1 MYDHYIF
8 PFLWLRDQ
16 SEDVLRKEI
25 EKIDECGIKAVCLES
40 RPHPDF
46 AGDGWWHDF
55 DIVLDEAKKRDMK
68 IWILDDAHFPT
79 GQANGMIPAK
89 HPKLARKYLMM
100 QHTDCVGPL
109 YQATLDVEL
118 FMTKAFTWLDFG
130 KPVNHLLCDEHKLIS
145 VVAYPVVEG
154 DVLGEE
160 AIVLT
165 DQVVDGHVTL
175 NLPAGVFRICVS
187 FETYDFGARNKYI
200 NYIDE
205 QSVRVLIDAIYEP
218 HFAHYGKE
226 FGKTIAGFFSDE
238 PGFYNVDGFD
248 MNDAIGRKKMALPWS
263 DELACLLAHEET
275 EWKNKAPL
283 LWFDS
288 MNENQS
294 ALFRKRYMDKVSY
307 LYSKNFS
314 RQLGSWCEAHGVE
327 YIGHVIEDNGE
338 HSRLGCGAGHYFRA
352 MAGQHMAGIDTIG
365 GQILPGNPYASR
377 HGVAYVASGK
387 FNHFGLAKLGASAAQ
402 IDPKKQGRLMCEA
415 FGAYG
420 WNFGV
425 RNIKWLVD
433 YLLVQGINHFVPHAF
448 SMADYPD
455 DDCPPHFYAGGN
467 NPQFSYFAEV
477 MKYTNRMCGLLNG
490 GRNIPVV
497 GLLYPAEHEW
507 MADCMPIEAPG
518 QILQEGQIDYEL
530 LPIDVFENRDY
541 FGVTIGDGCFC
552 VNGRT
557 MRAFLI
563 PQTRFLDARLV
574 DFVTEAA
581 EAGVKI
587 LFIDQMPEMVIG
599 SEKESKTAVDLAA
612 CGEVVELSRLAER
625 LRDLGIYEIRLEQP
639 NRNLLYYHYESGENL
654 YFLFNT
660 SLGEQVASRVEIHTG
675 EQLIA
680 YDGMKNRYYEYPVAI
695 QGEKAVADIQ
705 LAPYESLI
713 LMSNRAGRK
722 VDAGDTYMEP
732 AAVIDI
738 SGDWKVSAVRAIDY
752 PNFSAEESW
761 DALVPYS
768 SKDAMFSGIIRYRK
782 TIKVDRKASKIVFCP
797 EHIYEAAEVFVD
809 GRSAGKRV
817 TPTYEWDVTS
827 LVRSDTAEIVVEV
840 ANTPARDSLHKPG
853 IFGPIREVLDPS
865 GMFGTV
871 ALKLYKK

>member
-1 MYDHYIF
+1 MSENNYIF

-16 SEDVLRKEI
+16 SEDVLRKEM

-89 HPKLARKYLMM
+89 HPELARKYLMM

-118 FMTKAFTWLDFG
+118 FMTKAFTWMDFG
-130 KPVNHLLCDEHKLIS
+130 KPVNHPLCDEHKLIS
-145 VVAYPVVEG
+145 VVAYPIVEG
-154 DVLGEE
+154 DVLGDD

-165 DQVVDGHVTL
+165 DQVVDGQLVFD
-175 NLPAGVFRICVS
+175 LPAGVFRICVS
-187 FETYDFGARNKYI
+187 FVTYDFGARNEYI

-205 QSVRVLIDAIYEP
+205 KSVRVLIDAIYEP

-226 FGKTIAGFFSDE
+226 FGHTIAGFFSDE

-263 DELACLLAHEET
+263 DELSGLMDET
-275 EWKNKAPL
+275 DTGWKDKAPL

-288 MNENQS
+288 IDESRSAQLRRQYMNQ
-294 ALFRKRYMDKVSY
+294 VSG
-307 LYSKNFS
+307 LYSRNFS
-314 RQLGSWCEAHGVE
+314 CQLGSWCEAHGVE

-402 IDPKKQGRLMCEA
+402 IDPKKKGRLMCEA

-425 RNIKWLVD
+425 RSMKWLVD
-433 YLLVQGINHFVPHAF
+433 YLLVQGVNHFVPHAF

-467 NPQFSYFAEV
+467 NPQFPYFAEV
-477 MKYTNRMCGLLNG
+477 MKYTNRMCELLNG
-490 GRNIPVV
+490 GKNVPVV
-497 GLLYPAEHEW
+497 GLLYPAEHDW
-507 MADCMPIEAPG
+507 MGDSMPVEVPG
-518 QILQEGQIDYEL
+518 QILQEGQIDYEI
-530 LPIDVFENRDY
+530 LPIDVFENREY
-541 FGVTIGDGCFC
+541 YGAAFENGCLT
-552 VNGRT
+552 VNNRS
-557 MRAFLI
+557 MKALVI
-563 PQTRFLDARLV
+563 PQTRFADARV
-574 DFVTEAA
+574 EQVISEA
-581 EAGVKI
+581 EKAGVKVI
-587 LFIDQMPEMVIG
+587 FVDQMPETVIG
-599 SEKESKTAVDLAA
+599 DDGVCSAAYEWIKQTAVVKLEDLKEYLI
-612 CGEVVELSRLAER
+612 G
-625 LRDLGIYEIRLEQP
+625 LGIYDIRLEQP
-639 NRNLLYYHYESGENL
+639 DKNLLYYHYQTEEDIYFLINTSLSSVVSTKVEIRTKEKLVKYDAMNDCYYDYSVLESGEKTIVN
-654 YFLFNT
+654 
-660 SLGEQVASRVEIHTG
+660 VR
-675 EQLIA
+675 
-680 YDGMKNRYYEYPVAI
+680 
-695 QGEKAVADIQ
+695 

-713 LMSNRAGRK
+713 LTTNHGNKDTRAEEACAE
-722 VDAGDTYMEP
+722 VS
-732 AAVIDI
+732 AVIDI
-738 SGDWKVSAVRAIDY
+738 SEGWNVSAIKAIDY
-752 PNFSAEESW
+752 PKFLAEEAW
-761 DALVPYS
+761 DMNKPYS
-768 SKDAMFSGIIRYRK
+768 TKDSKFSGVIRYRRK
-782 TIKVDRKASKIVFCP
+782 VQVDRSVSKIVFRP
-797 EHIYEAAEVFVD
+797 EHIFEAAEVFVD
-809 GRSAGKRV
+809 GVSAGKRV
-817 TPTYEWDVTS
+817 TPSYEWDITS
-827 LVRSDTAEIVVEV
+827 LCRNDEVELVVEV
-840 ANTPARDSLHKPG
+840 ANTPARDSLNRPG
-853 IFGPIREVLDPS
+853 IFDPIREVMEPS
-865 GMFGTV
+865 GMFGTIT
-871 ALKLYKK
+871 LQMHK